1 MVGYNLYSLLFYLL
15 IRLKF
20 DKNYKE
26 GTKMTLPI
34 LFSWP
39 MTFFAFILLTI
50 SDFLYLK
57 HEIKRLTDTNKTLT
71 IITLLFSLSVSIYV
85 AASIGHIVTKDYSSN
100 TTFFIFGFESITIT
114 LTSLFFLFITAK
126 KNILDRKETIHL
138 AQQKYFGHNLIMF
151 FSMVH
156 YVTGLTD
163 LVFIFSLIYLPEFLD
178 YLLPIPNNYPGNVI
192 FLNLQSLFIIISVFV
207 IPFLLLIWVPKYF
220 RKQLS
225 KTKK

>member
-57 HEIKRLTDTNKTLT
+57 HEIKRLTDTKKKK
-71 IITLLFSLSVSIYV
+71 
-85 AASIGHIVTKDYSSN
+85 KDS
-100 TTFFIFGFESITIT
+100 
-114 LTSLFFLFITAK
+114 
-126 KNILDRKETIHL
+126 
-138 AQQKYFGHNLIMF
+138 
-151 FSMVH
+151 
-156 YVTGLTD
+156 
-163 LVFIFSLIYLPEFLD
+163 
-178 YLLPIPNNYPGNVI
+178 NNYYPSI
-192 FLNLQSLFIIISVFV
+192 FTFS
-207 IPFLLLIWVPKYF
+207 KYLCC
-220 RKQLS
+220 RIYWS
-225 KTKK
+225 HCN

>member
-57 HEIKRLTDTNKTLT
+57 HEIKRLTDTKKTLT
-71 IITLLFSLSVSIYV
+71 IITLLF
-85 AASIGHIVTKDYSSN
+85 
-100 TTFFIFGFESITIT
+100 
-114 LTSLFFLFITAK
+114 
-126 KNILDRKETIHL
+126 
-138 AQQKYFGHNLIMF
+138 
-151 FSMVH
+151 
-156 YVTGLTD
+156 
-163 LVFIFSLIYLPEFLD
+163 
-178 YLLPIPNNYPGNVI
+178 
-192 FLNLQSLFIIISVFV
+192 
-207 IPFLLLIWVPKYF
+207 
-220 RKQLS
+220 
-225 KTKK
+225 